1 MPAWGSCHFIQ
12 HHQMNAIDIQ
22 ESHSFLQVLAGSG
35 VIFLLIIVI
44 VWYWSTRPLPTKD
57 I

>member
-1 MPAWGSCHFIQ
+1 MPAWLSCNYSQLLQMDTIDLQGSQ
-12 HHQMNAIDIQ
+12 
-22 ESHSFLQVLAGSG
+22 SYLQVLAGSG
-35 VIFLLIIVI
+35 AIFLLIIVI